1 MATQAPTN
9 APTPYAAPYM
19 NMEQQGQS
27 QSQVPERE
35 YTYTR
40 GDVVYRGADARKME
54 MAQGLY
60 DSGEYDYVDAV
71 KLSEKL
77 YNAQQMEKKLK
88 VQDTFLAIGAHEA
101 RLKQQ
106 EVQNN
111 KFANQQKVGAAIASI
126 NPSDLRNFQSNV
138 QKLREQYSDA
148 FATDPDLQ
156 SALAESIKRNEN
168 YGKMASEMAV
178 SAGTSLND
186 SLLNDDGTF
195 NMSRAYAAGRTQK
208 ERDLR
213 LSEEVKLISKQREEG
228 RKAALQALK
237 EIEGRKEEIQSA
249 QRAAAAGAETTVT
262 QGGVTY
268 KYGPSSALTGL
279 SLKPAYEENIKK
291 GKLPPELMQESASVN
306 PNDRGAARSYAQ
318 EVAKLYKLSNNPDDR
333 QLMMR
338 FVRAAGY
345 NVREEGQ

>member
-1 MATQAPTN
+1 M
-9 APTPYAAPYM
+9 
-19 NMEQQGQS
+19 
-27 QSQVPERE
+27 
-35 YTYTR
+35 
-40 GDVVYRGADARKME
+40 GDVVYRGDAARQIEGAKY
-54 MAQGLY
+54 LY
-60 DSGEYDYVDAV
+60 DTGDYTWDEANSISR
-71 KLSEKL
+71 KSIDIERSKR
-77 YNAQQMEKKLK
+77 KLK
-88 VQDTFLAIGAHEA
+88 VQEQFLALGSEEA

-237 EIEGRKEEIQSA
+237 EMEGRKEEIQSA

-279 SLKPAYEENIKK
+279 SLKPAYEEKIKK
-291 GKLPPELMQESASVN
+291 GELPPELMQEPASVN
-306 PNDRGAARSYAQ
+306 PNDRKAAKNYAQ
-318 EVAKLYKLSNNPDDR
+318 KVSALYKLSNNPDDR